1 MTDPALP
8 DGSGFRQVVEHI
20 PAIVFMLT
28 NEERPALL
36 YVSRQVDRMTGHSA
50 EEWMRD
56 PTLWTRS
63 MHPDDRDRIREQ
75 WRLALR
81 LGSTLQ
87 AEYRIVRRDG
97 RTLWVREITDPVH
110 ADDGSIAYWQGVTI
124 DITDRRSTEEAL
136 ARSEAKY
143 RALVERLPV
152 VVYVDADE
160 VRPRSLYVSPNAE
173 RILGSSRSDLLGDPE
188 LLRRSMHDEDRPGV
202 ERRWREALER
212 RAPFDAQYRIRRPDG
227 AEIWI
232 NDSSIPVLDDDGST
246 MFWQGVMLD
255 ITAERIA
262 EAELLRS
269 QSRYRVLVEQVPA
282 RVYVCTDEAEPR
294 TLFASPGPTDDSAAS
309 PEPDVPWRETVHP
322 DDRDRV
328 VAAWDEAVA
337 AGVTFDEEYRHRH
350 HEHDEVMWVRDICSP
365 VRDEHGRSM
374 FRQGVML
381 DVTRAREA
389 EANLRRSER
398 RYRAIVEQVPAVM
411 YEMGPD
417 DERRTLYVS
426 PHVEQILG
434 YSRAE
439 WLDQPDIWTELLHPD
454 DREVELAAHDLHTQ
468 TGEPWSREYRLIADD
483 GRVVW
488 VHDQAVLVRDPD
500 GDRWQGVML
509 DITAQKDAEEALR
522 STNDDLELRVMA
534 RTTQLEE
541 ANEMMSLEIGE
552 RRRIEV
558 ELREAEERYRKL
570 VEDLP
575 AAVYVWEMAWEDD
588 PDALYRPQPYM
599 SPQIER
605 ILGYTATEF
614 ARTGF
619 WRERLHPH
627 DRDRIEDSLARSKR
641 TGEPFGGEYRFL
653 AKDGRVVWVLD
664 RATLLRRDQRGEPQ
678 TFQGMIL
685 DVTAQKEAEA
695 KAAEAE
701 ARYRQFTEQGPVVTY
716 AYSLD
721 HGSDPPSIRVEYVSP
736 QAADI
741 VGSPMERWFDDP
753 ERWFEMMHPD
763 DRARIGE
770 ATQRNIREG
779 GPWALEYRMIAGDG
793 RIVWLHDQG
802 SVVERD
808 ARGRASRFH
817 GAILDVTGEREERE
831 RLAESERHFRE
842 LVERAPIVAW
852 TEAYDRRNHRSRY
865 SYIGPQAEEIFG
877 YTAAELTAEPGHF
890 ERIVHPDDLER
901 VMARNADA
909 DESLDPWEDEYRVL
923 TRDGSVRW
931 IHSAARA
938 VPPAP
943 DDDIVTWHGV
953 AMDVTAARAR
963 AQESAGE
970 EGSLTASD

>member
-1 MTDPALP
+1 MTDPSTP
-8 DGSGFRQVVEHI
+8 HGSGFREVVEHI

-50 EEWMRD
+50 DEWMRD
-56 PTLWTRS
+56 PSLWTRS
-63 MHPDDRDRIREQ
+63 VHPDDRERIRDQ

-81 LGSTLQ
+81 LGSTFQ
-87 AEYRIVRRDG
+87 AEYRIVRSDG
-97 RTLWVREITDPVH
+97 RTLWVREITDPVLS
-110 ADDGSIAYWQGVTI
+110 DDHSIAYWQGVTI
-124 DITDRRSTEEAL
+124 DITDRHSTEEAL

-143 RALVERLPV
+143 RALVERLPA

-160 VRPRSLYVSPNAE
+160 ERPRNLYISPNAE
-173 RILGSSRSDLLGDPE
+173 QVLGYRPSEYLEDPE
-188 LLRRSMHDEDRPGV
+188 LLRRTMHEDDRAEV
-202 ERRWREALER
+202 DRRWLEALAR
-212 RAPFDAQYRIRRPDG
+212 RAPFDAQYRVRRPG
-227 AEIWI
+227 GGEIWVR
-232 NDSSIPVLDDDGST
+232 DSSIPVVDEDGST

-255 ITAERIA
+255 ITAQRVA

-269 QSRYRVLVEQVPA
+269 ESRYRVLVEQVPA
-282 RVYVCTDEAEPR
+282 RVYVCTDEPEPR
-294 TLFASPGPTDDSAAS
+294 TLFASPSEGS
-309 PEPDVPWRETVHP
+309 PPAQPPGVPWRETVHP

-328 VAAWDEAVA
+328 VPAWDEAVRT
-337 AGVTFDEEYRHRH
+337 GETFDEEYRHHH
-350 HEHDEVMWVRDICSP
+350 HEHDEMMWIRDICSP

-381 DVTRAREA
+381 DITRAKEA
-389 EANLRRSER
+389 EAELRRSER
-398 RYRAIVEQVPAVM
+398 RYRAFVEQVPAVL

-426 PHVEQILG
+426 QHVEQILG
-434 YSRAE
+434 YSRVE

-454 DREVELAAHDLHTQ
+454 DREVELAAHDLQTQ

-488 VHDQAVLVRDPD
+488 VRDQAVLVRDPD

-522 STNDDLELRVMA
+522 SANDELELRVLA
-534 RTTQLEE
+534 RTTELEE

-552 RRRIEV
+552 RRRVEV
-558 ELREAEERYRKL
+558 ELREAEERYRLL

-575 AAVYVWEMAWEDD
+575 AAVYVWEMSWEDD
-588 PDALYRPQPYM
+588 PDAHYRPQPYM

-614 ARTGF
+614 GRTGF

-627 DRDRIEDSLARSKR
+627 DRDRIEASLARSKR

-664 RATLLRRDQRGEPQ
+664 RATLLRRDQQGEPR

-716 AYSLD
+716 AYSVD
-721 HGSDPPSIRVEYVSP
+721 HGTEPPGLRVEYVSP
-736 QAADI
+736 QAAEL
-741 VGSPMERWFDDP
+741 VGYPQESWFDDP

-763 DRARIGE
+763 DRERIGE
-770 ATQRNIREG
+770 ATARNFVDG

-793 RIVWLHDQG
+793 RVVWLHDQG
-802 SVVERD
+802 HMVERD
-808 ARGRASRFH
+808 ARGRPSRFH
-817 GAILDVTGEREERE
+817 GAIVDVTQEREERG
-831 RLAESERHFRE
+831 RLADSERRYRE
-842 LVERAPIVAW
+842 LVEGAPVVAW
-852 TEAYDRRNHRSRY
+852 TETYDRTNHRSRY
-865 SYIGPQAEEIFG
+865 TYIAPQAEDVFG
-877 YTAAELTAEPGHF
+877 YSVEELMSEPDHF
-890 ERIVHPDDLER
+890 RRLVHPDDLER
-901 VMARNADA
+901 VMAGSVDA
-909 DESLDPWEDEYRVL
+909 DESLDPWEDEYRVIA
-923 TRDGSVRW
+923 RDGTIRW
-931 IHSAARA
+931 IRSTARA

-943 DDDIVTWHGV
+943 DDDIVVWHGV
-953 AMDVTAARAR
+953 AMDVTARHLHAAAEGGRLDAPER
-963 AQESAGE
+963 PPAG
-970 EGSLTASD
+970 